1 MKKTLLVLAGII
13 ALSFVAEREY
23 VVKYELNSW
32 ASKVNTLQVAAQA
45 LKQSELP
52 ANKVNPVAD
61 SLTKFAQE
69 IINQV
74 NPQVVDTTSKKK

>member
-13 ALSFVAEREY
+13 GLSFVAEREY

-45 LKQSELP
+45 LKQSDLP
-52 ANKVNPVAD
+52 AKQVNPVAD

-69 IINQV
+69 IVNQV
-74 NPQVVDTTSKKK
+74 NPQVADTTSKKK

>member
-45 LKQSELP
+45 LKQSDLP
-52 ANKVNPVAD
+52 AKQVNPVAD

-74 NPQVVDTTSKKK
+74 NPQVADTTSKKK

>member
-45 LKQSELP
+45 LKQSDLP
-52 ANKVNPVAD
+52 AKQVNPVAD
-61 SLTKFAQE
+61 SVTKFAQE

>member
-52 ANKVNPVAD
+52 AKQVNPVAD

-74 NPQVVDTTSKKK
+74 NPQVADTTSKKK

>member
-23 VVKYELNSW
+23 VVKYNFDNWESRVNNLVL
-32 ASKVNTLQVAAQA
+32 ASKL
-45 LKQSELP
+45 LRQSDLP
-52 ANKVNPVAD
+52 AKQVNPVAD

>member
-1 MKKTLLVLAGII
+1 MKKTLLVFVGII
-13 ALSFVAEREY
+13 ALSFVVEKEY

-45 LKQSELP
+45 LKQSDLP
-52 ANKVNPVAD
+52 AKQVNPVAD

-74 NPQVVDTTSKKK
+74 NPQVADTTSKKK

>member
-1 MKKTLLVLAGII
+1 MKKTILVFVGII
-13 ALSFVAEREY
+13 ALSFVVEKEY

-45 LKQSELP
+45 LKQSDLP
-52 ANKVNPVAD
+52 AKQVNPVAD

-74 NPQVVDTTSKKK
+74 NPQVVDTTENKK

>member
-45 LKQSELP
+45 LKQSDLP
-52 ANKVNPVAD
+52 AKQVNPVAD